1 MYEIRPLEKEN
12 IDFIFCLMSEENN
25 MSALHTDAIALEE
38 WQGAFSQAETDTDE
52 ESFIV
57 YKNNTP
63 CAWLK
68 LNGLQNKDT
77 AWISMLAVSEIFKR
91 QGIGKYAVEFAV
103 EYLTKLGFKNC
114 KLHTTKDNLPAINL
128 YSKCGFILSETQ
140 TEKLTFSRKL
150 DFYFLEIT
158 EENCKELK
166 KAFAKYK
173 IRALRNHGESPCGKK
188 TFYKLFDSIVSS
200 ACENKTKHFIVME
213 SDKDLIGFAL
223 IETSS
228 TDVVTIPYSY
238 GAVND
243 FYISPKYRR
252 KGYGRILNNHIENIF
267 KDSGTN
273 TILLT
278 PDPVSG
284 IDFWKAMGYCDT
296 GIHQGW
302 GRHFVYIKHLTEKD
316 VEIENAISAL
326 VTPTDLITVNPYN
339 KAQIKEMYGVWKK
352 YCRENNKKFRK
363 TAVRKM
369 AFKARENKDVVF
381 KALYRQGRIIGFVYK
396 DDNEI
401 NYSLAECYDAV
412 NLAPSDEGRC
422 PHCVGEMSRS
432 DKRVMAK
439 P

>member
-25 MSALHTDAIALEE
+25 MTALHTSLISLEE
-38 WQGAFSQAETDTDE
+38 WQSVFSQAESDTDE

-77 AWISMLAVSEIFKR
+77 AWISMLAVSERFKR

-150 DFYFLEIT
+150 GICFSEIT
-158 EENCKELK
+158 TKNINNYKILK
-166 KAFAKYK
+166 KTFAKYK
-173 IRALRNHGESPCGKK
+173 TKTLRNHGETPCGKK
-188 TFYKLFDSIVSS
+188 TFYNLFEHIVLNASSSDS
-200 ACENKTKHFIVME
+200 KHFIIMQSGKE
-213 SDKDLIGFAL
+213 LIGFAL
-223 IETSS
+223 IDTAS
-228 TDVVTIPYSY
+228 TDVVDIPYRY
-238 GAVND
+238 GEIND
-243 FYISPKYRR
+243 FYISPKHRR
-252 KGYGRILNNHIENIF
+252 KGYGRILNNHIENVF
-267 KDSGTN
+267 KADGTN
-273 TILLT
+273 TVLLS

-296 GIHQGW
+296 GLHQGW
-302 GRHFVYIKHLTEKD
+302 GRHLVYIKHLTEKD
-316 VEIENAISAL
+316 TKIENAISAL

-339 KAQIKEMYGVWKK
+339 KAQIKEMHGVWKK

-363 TAVRKM
+363 STVRKM
-369 AFKARENKDVVF
+369 AFKARENKAVEF
-381 KALYRQGRIIGFVYK
+381 KALYEKRKIIGFVYK
-396 DDNEI
+396 DDSEI
-401 NYSLAECYDAV
+401 NYSLSIS
-412 NLAPSDEGRC
+412 LS
-422 PHCVGEMSRS
+422 M
-432 DKRVMAK
+432 
-439 P
+439 

>member
-25 MSALHTDAIALEE
+25 MTALHTNLISLEE
-38 WQGAFSQAETDTDE
+38 WQSVFSQAESDTDE

-91 QGIGKYAVEFAV
+91 QGVGKYAVEFAV

-128 YSKCGFILSETQ
+128 YSKCGFILSET
-140 TEKLTFSRKL
+140 KLDNLTFSRKL
-150 DFYFLEIT
+150 GICFSEIT
-158 EENCKELK
+158 TKNINNYKILK
-166 KAFAKYK
+166 KTFAKYK
-173 IRALRNHGESPCGKK
+173 TKTLRNHGETPCGKK
-188 TFYKLFDSIVSS
+188 TFYNLFEHIVSS
-200 ACENKTKHFIVME
+200 ASSGDTKHFIIMQ
-213 SDKDLIGFAL
+213 SDKELIGFAL
-223 IETSS
+223 IETAS
-228 TDVVTIPYSY
+228 TDVVAIPYSY

-243 FYISPKYRR
+243 FYISPKHRR
-252 KGYGRILNNHIENIF
+252 KGYGRILNNHIESIF
-267 KDSGTN
+267 KADGVN
-273 TILLT
+273 TVLLS

-296 GIHQGW
+296 GLHQGW
-302 GRHFVYIKHLTEKD
+302 GRHLVYIKHLTEKD
-316 VEIENAISAL
+316 TEIENAISAL

-339 KAQIKEMYGVWKK
+339 KAQIKEMHGVWKK

-369 AFKARENKDVVF
+369 AFKARENKDVEF
-381 KALYRQGRIIGFVYK
+381 KTLCEKGKIIGFVYK
-396 DDNEI
+396 DDSEI
-401 NYSLAECYDAV
+401 NYSL
-412 NLAPSDEGRC
+412 S
-422 PHCVGEMSRS
+422 
-432 DKRVMAK
+432 K
-439 P
+439 

>member
-1 MYEIRPLEKEN
+1 MYEIRPLKEEN
-12 IDFIFCLMSEENN
+12 VDFIFHLMSEEKNL
-25 MSALHTDAIALEE
+25 SALHTNIISSEE
-38 WQGAFSQAETDTDE
+38 WQNIFAKAKGDTDE
-52 ESFIV
+52 ENFIV
-57 YKNNTP
+57 YKNDTP
-63 CAWLK
+63 CCWLK
-68 LNGLQNKDT
+68 LNGLQNQNT
-77 AWISMLAVSEIFKR
+77 AWISMLVVSEKFKHQGVGKFAVS
-91 QGIGKYAVEFAV
+91 YAV
-103 EYLTKLGFKNC
+103 EYLTGRGYELC
-114 KLHTTKDNLPAINL
+114 KLQTTKDNLPAINL
-128 YSKCGFILSETQ
+128 YKKCEFKL
-140 TEKLTFSRKL
+140 TEPKAKKLTFCKKLNNFSFVKIAKENATQHKNLRK
-150 DFYFLEIT
+150 I
-158 EENCKELK
+158 
-166 KAFAKYK
+166 FAEYK

-200 ACENKTKHFIVME
+200 ACESKTKHFIVME

-223 IETSS
+223 IETAS

-273 TILLT
+273 TVLLT

-339 KAQIKEMYGVWKK
+339 KAQIKEMRGVWKK
-352 YCRENNKKFRK
+352 YCRENNITFRK
-363 TAVRKM
+363 RTVRKM
-369 AFKARENKDVVF
+369 AFKARETKEVSF
-381 KALYRQGRIIGFVYK
+381 KALYSHGKIVGFVYK
-396 DDNEI
+396 DDSEI
-401 NYSLAECYDAV
+401 NYSLAECYDTV
-412 NLAPSDEGRC
+412 IFGSL
-422 PHCVGEMSRS
+422 
-432 DKRVMAK
+432 
-439 P
+439 